1 MASNFNQSIVVLNQ
15 VVSLFIFVIAYNLD
29 YLLLNSLPLV
39 SFTSIFFAA
48 INENISI
55 CNTVVKLGI
64 NIQSNFFFS
73 SSSSFQLSGLKTETI
88 TNNYSI
94 ILKRIMHNLTLTNLM
109 RYSVALVHISEHN
122 SFGLIKVRSRMLMDP
137 NSCVNTTIY
146 TSYSSVSPLKRRSF
160 EIKSGK
166 GSSIG

>member
-1 MASNFNQSIVVLNQ
+1 MVEARFIEGFDLTHFIPVLPSSIQVELKLRLMASNFNQSIVVLNQ

-109 RYSVALVHISEHN
+109 MQSHSVQVLC
-122 SFGLIKVRSRMLMDP
+122 G
-137 NSCVNTTIY
+137 SC
-146 TSYSSVSPLKRRSF
+146 SHK
-160 EIKSGK
+160 
-166 GSSIG
+166 

>member
-1 MASNFNQSIVVLNQ
+1 MVEARFIEGFDLTHFIPVLPSSIQVELKLRLMASNFNQSIVVLNQ

-39 SFTSIFFAA
+39 SFTSIVFAA

-73 SSSSFQLSGLKTETI
+73 SSSNYNKQLFHNIKK
-88 TNNYSI
+88 NY
-94 ILKRIMHNLTLTNLM
+94 
-109 RYSVALVHISEHN
+109 A
-122 SFGLIKVRSRMLMDP
+122 
-137 NSCVNTTIY
+137 
-146 TSYSSVSPLKRRSF
+146 
-160 EIKSGK
+160 
-166 GSSIG
+166 